1 MIWSQ
6 FSTKVFQ
13 ITILETKDWDKNK
26 YQYSKENSSL
36 EHRIHI
42 HDKMHDFDQN
52 TSKKKEKKIL
62 NFSQEF
68 PKFEN
73 FQMLNPAIHLE
84 W

>member
-1 MIWSQ
+1 
-6 FSTKVFQ
+6 
-13 ITILETKDWDKNK
+13 
-26 YQYSKENSSL
+26 
-36 EHRIHI
+36 
-42 HDKMHDFDQN
+42 MHDFDQN
-52 TSKKKEKKIL
+52 TSKKKEEKIL